1 MEKGVPHKE
10 KGPLSESRR
19 NEIWP
24 VVCWTQ
30 FGPMVC
36 ALCNAG
42 CRVA

>member
-1 MEKGVPHKE
+1 MEKEVSKEE

-30 FGPMVC
+30 LGPTKC
-36 ALCNAG
+36 GLCNAG
-42 CRVA
+42 YRVA